1 MTPRHRDA
9 AGEGASAPVG
19 ATASVAREPHQARV
33 TPPAPA
39 DARRV
44 ACLALLL
51 CTATFPIALPI
62 ASPAAAQDAAR
73 SGATTA
79 SRASVRSTLTGA
91 SATGAP
97 PRAGDDAG
105 LDLRGGLGAGGSQP
119 VAAGKR
125 VTPQRRARSATQ
137 RITRPP
143 LRPEPARTLFPVV
156 QTPVAGVPDAA
167 DPVPLKKRRLTP
179 DDPYAPLGVRVGNI
193 QFFPALQQGVGYD
206 TNPDQVSPG
215 RKPSAVLRTD
225 AELGFRSDWS
235 VHELSGEL
243 RGGYSDF
250 TDNRSANR
258 PDGAGAVRLRLDADR
273 DLKFDT
279 EAHYLVTSQRA
290 GSPDLN
296 AAVRERPLVLAYG
309 GLAGVTQNFNRFQ
322 IRLQAQVDRQE
333 FENATLVGGSV
344 LRQDDR
350 NANQYGLRLRTG
362 YELTPGLMPFVDTLI
377 DTRVHDFTVDQA
389 GYRRDSDGIAIKA
402 GTTFELSRLVTGEI
416 AGGILHREY
425 ADRRLR
431 DLNGPVIDAAVVWAA
446 TPLTTL
452 RASAGTSVTETDVA
466 GASGILSQRG
476 TLELTHDLRR
486 NLRLSLLG
494 SLYTNDYQGVRIVEH
509 GASAS
514 ARLEYRLNRWLALR
528 GSYTHETLRS
538 TAAGS
543 SYSANVY
550 LVGLRVNP

>member
-1 MTPRHRDA
+1 M
-9 AGEGASAPVG
+9 
-19 ATASVAREPHQARV
+19 

-39 DARRV
+39 AARRV
-44 ACLALLL
+44 ARLALLL
-51 CTATFPIALPI
+51 GLASLPV
-62 ASPAAAQDAAR
+62 SLPAAAQEAAR
-73 SGATTA
+73 PGVPAT
-79 SRASVRSTLTGA
+79 SRATVRATLTGA
-91 SATGAP
+91 SPASTP
-97 PRAGDDAG
+97 PRTGDDAG
-105 LDLRGGLGAGGSQP
+105 LDLRGGSASASAAQT
-119 VAAGKR
+119 AAGKR
-125 VTPQRRARSATQ
+125 VVPLRRSRPATQ

-143 LRPEPARTLFPVV
+143 LRQEPLRTLFPVV
-156 QTPVAGVPDAA
+156 QTPVAGVPDALEA
-167 DPVPLKKRRLTP
+167 VPLKKRRLNP
-179 DDPYAPLGVRVGNI
+179 DDPYAPLGVRVGNVL
-193 QFFPALQQGVGYD
+193 FFPVLQQGVGYD

-225 AELGFRSDWS
+225 GELAFRSDWS
-235 VHELSGEL
+235 AHELSGEL

-258 PDGAGAVRLRLDADR
+258 PDGVGAVRLRLDADR
-273 DLKFDT
+273 DLKFDA
-279 EAHYLVTSQRA
+279 EGHYLVTSQRA

-322 IRLQAQVDRQE
+322 IRVAALVDRQE

-350 NANQYGLRLRTG
+350 NANQVGLRLRTG

-389 GYRRDSDGIAIKA
+389 GYRRNSDGIAIKA
-402 GTTFELSRLVTGEI
+402 GSTFELSRLVTGEI

-431 DLNGPVIDAAVVWAA
+431 DLNGPVIDAAVLWAA
-446 TPLTTL
+446 TPLTSV
-452 RASAGTSVTETDVA
+452 RVSAGTSVTETDVV

-476 TLELTHDLRR
+476 GLEITHDLRR
-486 NLRLSLLG
+486 NLRLSLAG
-494 SLYTNDYQGVRIVEH
+494 SLYTNDYQGIRIVEH

-514 ARLEYRLNRWLALR
+514 ARLEYRLTRWLALR